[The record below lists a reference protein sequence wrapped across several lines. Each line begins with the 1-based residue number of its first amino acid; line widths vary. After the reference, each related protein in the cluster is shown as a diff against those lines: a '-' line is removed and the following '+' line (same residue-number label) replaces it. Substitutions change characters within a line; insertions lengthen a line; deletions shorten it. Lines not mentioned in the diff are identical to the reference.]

1 MESVR
6 FNRKDGITIAVCIA
20 LFAVSLWVG
29 VNWFDSAFP
38 EASIDFKTTR
48 ASSEPLALEALAL
61 INQTP
66 PEDYRHASRFSY
78 SGLAKTY
85 LEKELG
91 LAEAQQY
98 FGNPVELWSW
108 SHRWFKPST
117 KEEFKADIS
126 PEGRIV
132 SIQHEI
138 DEDAEGASLPR
149 DSAYAIAAD
158 FLFGTIGIDSN
169 RVTLLEGSQTGRPNR
184 TDWEFTWKLKDF
196 EPVEGSDNRYQ
207 IILLGDQVGEFVQFL
222 HVPEAWT
229 ADYRRLRSLN
239 QLAGNV
245 DSVFMLLTVVAI
257 VAVFFVR
264 IKRMEIHW
272 RTAIWFGGIAAL
284 LMYLNNLN
292 QMPQSLYWYDT
303 TTSWSGFLLNKL
315 FLGFLA
321 SIGGGVLIAVLTASA
336 EAIFRS
342 HYPKLMSLPRM
353 FTVRGLR
360 TKSAF
365 INIVVGIT
373 MTAFFFAYQVIFYMI
388 SHKMGGW
395 SPADV
400 PYDNLLNT
408 AFPWVA
414 VLMIGFMPAV
424 SEEFMSRMFS
434 IPFLQKAFR
443 NRFTWLAVLIPAFIW
458 GFGHA
463 TYPNQPFWVRGVEV
477 GIAGVIVG
485 VIMLRFGI
493 LATLVWHY
501 TVDALYTAF
510 LLFRSDN
517 PYFIITAAVAS
528 GLMVVPLLLALIA
541 YWRKGGFLP
550 DQGILNEDIQLG
562 VGEQADHD
570 PVVADVVDQAL
581 PLTADDKPKSLA
593 PFGARGRILAVVLLA
608 AGVLIARPERPGDYV
623 RSDDRADL
631 AISVMADSLRASGLA
646 DPDTLN
652 FQVFPTRPYRSS
664 TFTGAYLLKEI
675 GSVEAYNS
683 LMESQRKNRIAVSV
697 WRPENRLR
705 FIGLVDP
712 DAAEVDQIYLLMPE
726 EYPGDS
732 LTVDSARVLARA
744 ALTKAG
750 VDLSTLVEKSAEETA
765 RPHRRDY
772 NFIYEAP
779 EGDPRH
785 IGDAKFRYSAWVR
798 GSYVTASGN
807 PYYDLPESWERERE
821 ADTALRTIRII
832 LIVGAF
838 AFLIGYA
845 ITLLILRTRK
855 GEVPW
860 KRAFLLAL
868 LPTVLTLPGIPAAI
882 RGLEYEYFNRVE
894 LAQNVFMTS
903 GVISLILGVAANY
916 LQFAMTFA
924 LLGTLY
930 PKRETLLRGD
940 LRRRELVNSLLVAA
954 GAIGAMV
961 LVGRI
966 SGWVGVWQPTWI
978 PFQSISA
985 PDWLRAPWMA
995 GAMLTDALTSLAT
1008 TAGAIALI
1016 AWLWNGPLNKPIG
1029 RFALILSALLILQVN
1044 SSVDPNE
1051 WLYTLIQS
1059 ALVVGFG
1066 WLGLRFLVQGS
1077 PVRFFAAIWALSAF
1091 SSGTKVFGIGNDA
1104 ATLHSWIFLAIAF
1117 VGLLLWLMGVGG
1129 KRQPD

>member
-6 FNRKDGITIAVCIA
+6 FNRKDGVTIAVCIA
-20 LFAVSLWVG
+20 LFSVSLWIG
-29 VNWFDSAFP
+29 VNWFDDAFP

-61 INQTP
+61 IDQVP
-66 PEDYRHASRFSY
+66 PQEYRHASRFSY

-91 LAEAQQY
+91 LADAQKY

-132 SIQHEI
+132 SIEHKIAE
-138 DEDAEGASLPR
+138 EAEGASLTR
-149 DSAYAIAAD
+149 DSAYTIASE
-158 FLFGTIGIDSN
+158 FLFETIGLDSST
-169 RVTLLEGSQTGRPNR
+169 VTLLEGSQTGRPHR
-184 TDWEFTWKLKDF
+184 TDWEFTWKLNDF

-207 IILLGDQVGEFVQFL
+207 VTLLGDQIGTFDQFL

-264 IKRMEIHW
+264 IKRLEIHW

-284 LMYLNNLN
+284 LMYMNNLN
-292 QMPQSLYWYDT
+292 QMPQTLYWYDT
-303 TTSWSGFLLNKL
+303 TTSWSGFLLNEL
-315 FLGFLA
+315 LLGLLA
-321 SIGGGVLIAVLTASA
+321 SIGGGVLIAILTASA
-336 EAIFRS
+336 EAIFRN
-342 HYPKLMSLPRM
+342 HYPKLMALPRM

-373 MTAFFFAYQVIFYMI
+373 MTAFFFAYQVIFYI
-388 SHKMGGW
+388 ITHKMGGW

-400 PYDNLLNT
+400 PYTNLLNT
-408 AFPWVA
+408 AFPWIA

-477 GIAGVIVG
+477 GIAGVIIGFV
-485 VIMLRFGI
+485 MLRFGI
-493 LATLVWHY
+493 LAPLVWHY

-517 PYFIITAAVAS
+517 PYFIITAAIAS
-528 GLMVVPLLLALIA
+528 GLMVVPLLLALVA

-550 DQGILNEDIQLG
+550 DKGVLNEDIQLG
-562 VGEQADHD
+562 VGEQTDTTEAVSD
-570 PVVADVVDQAL
+570 AVDQTA
-581 PLTADDKPKSLA
+581 PLSAEQTPEIRT
-593 PFGARGRILAVVLLA
+593 PFGARGRILAVVLLV

-623 RSDDRADL
+623 TSDDRSDL
-631 AISVMADSLRASGLA
+631 AIAVVADNMRASGLA

-652 FQVFPTRPYRSS
+652 FQVFPTRPYRSNTYS
-664 TFTGAYLLKEI
+664 GAYLLKEL
-675 GSVEAYNS
+675 GSVKAFND

-705 FIGLVDP
+705 FIGVVDP
-712 DAAEVDQIYLLMPE
+712 DAAEVDRILILMPE

-732 LTVDSARVLARA
+732 LSIDSARTLARA
-744 ALTKAG
+744 ALSDAG
-750 VDLSTLVEKSAEETA
+750 VDLSTLIEKSAEETA

-785 IGDAKFRYSAWVR
+785 VGEAKFRYSAWVR
-798 GSYVTASGN
+798 GSYVTASGS
-807 PYYDLPESWERERE
+807 PYYDLPEAWERERK
-821 ADTALRTIRII
+821 ADTALRTIRLI

-845 ITLLILRTRK
+845 ITLLVLRTKK

-860 KRAFLLAL
+860 KRAFLLAI
-868 LPTVLTLPGIPAAI
+868 LPTILILPGLPSAL
-882 RGLEYEYFNRVE
+882 RLLESEYFYRVE
-894 LAQNVFMTS
+894 LAQSVFMTS
-903 GVISLILGVAANY
+903 GWISLLLGTAVNY
-916 LQFAMTFA
+916 IIFALTFA

-930 PKRETLLRGD
+930 PEREALLRGD
-940 LRRRELVNSLLVAA
+940 QRRREFVNSLLTAA
-954 GAIGAMV
+954 GAIGAMM
-961 LVGRI
+961 LVGRL

-978 PFQSISA
+978 PFQDISA
-985 PDWLRAPWMA
+985 PEWLRAPWMA
-995 GAMLTDALTSLAT
+995 GAMLRESVTSFAT
-1008 TAGAIALI
+1008 TAGALALI
-1016 AWLWNGPLNKPIG
+1016 SWLWAGPLRKPIG
-1029 RFALILSALLILQVN
+1029 RLALILSVLLILQAN
-1044 SSVDPNE
+1044 SGVDPNE
-1051 WLYTLIQS
+1051 WLYTLIQGL
-1059 ALVVGFG
+1059 LVVGFG
-1066 WLGLRFLVQGS
+1066 WLGLRFFVNGN
-1077 PVRFFAAIWALSAF
+1077 PVRFFAATWALAAF
-1091 SSGTKVFGIGNDA
+1091 GSGTDAFGLGNGTA
-1104 ATLHSWIFLAIAF
+1104 ALQGWIFFGVATL
-1117 VGLLLWLMGVGG
+1117 GLLVWLMGAGG
-1129 KRQPD
+1129 KRQQT